1 MKITTLE
8 SRDQRRAVLAHMLV
22 DESQGL
28 IAYGE
33 ALGAVSALAYADP
46 ESRTEVVAAFSG
58 GEDPIGMAL
67 LTPKAPGCV
76 VRLDYLYVVGS
87 ERGQGVGSC
96 LVRALT
102 ETNHHLQLACIPS
115 LRLFYTRLG
124 FHHWMPSDDG
134 GVDVI
139 GGTTTKALRRGFM
152 ALLPF
157 AA

>member
-22 DESQGL
+22 DESHGL

-46 ESRTEVVAAFSG
+46 ESRTGVVAAFSDAG
-58 GEDPIGMAL
+58 VPIGMAL
-67 LTPKAPGCV
+67 MTPKARGCV

-87 ERGQGVGSC
+87 ERRRGVGSC
-96 LVRALT
+96 IVRALKKK
-102 ETNHHLQLACIPS
+102 NHHLQLACTPN
-115 LRLFYTRLG
+115 LRRFYTRLG

-139 GGTTTKALRRGFM
+139 GATTTKALRRGFM